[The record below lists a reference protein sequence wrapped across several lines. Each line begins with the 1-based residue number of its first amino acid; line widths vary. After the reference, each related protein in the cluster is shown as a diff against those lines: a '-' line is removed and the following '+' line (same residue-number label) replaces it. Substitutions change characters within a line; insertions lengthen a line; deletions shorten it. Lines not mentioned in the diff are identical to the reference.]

1 MATVIVN
8 KVEKIWLSTDE
19 VLKYLGVGK
28 DFLDRLREQDLIPYC
43 KPAGKRAIFYNKAEI
58 DKFVASG
65 RQF

>member
-1 MATVIVN
+1 MATAIVT

-28 DFLDRLREQDLIPYC
+28 DFLDRLREQDLIPYY
-43 KPAGKRAIFYNKAEI
+43 KPAGKRTVFYNKAEI
-58 DKFVASG
+58 DKCIASG